1 MDENTQKALES
12 LQHRKANSTISI
24 AADLAGD
31 ELNSICRLA
40 LAWAA
45 DGQVHGISYYIK
57 PRQGEITS
65 RRIEPQLLEDSQPFD
80 VIWDEEVQP
89 LLKGSILSA
98 YRSEQLFLAIKA
110 SYEASG
116 RTFPFQEAYV
126 RDLRFLAVTY
136 LPNLANDS
144 LSSILHG
151 MKIPVD
157 LDDALSRAMACIGAL
172 TWLEKRYPITGYGIP
187 LSAILAGALR
197 PAEEQETAAE
207 KEARAARQQ
216 KYDRWA
222 HRAKLGLL
230 PFLICCL
237 FLTIYYLHRQQEQQ
251 ASQVN
256 FSQYSASEMPPETAP
271 PKASSIQT
279 ENTRYQMLRGS
290 FIILNKEALPVF
302 KEASRN
308 NDMAAVRKLLQENKI
323 LVLGET
329 TQIKIT
335 GGADEDHYVP
345 IEITGGSYAGYSG
358 FALANMINK

>member
-1 MDENTQKALES
+1 MDSNTQKALES
-12 LQHRKANSTISI
+12 LQHRKANSTISL

-40 LAWAA
+40 LAWVAE
-45 DGQVHGISYYIK
+45 GQVHGISYYIR
-57 PRQGEITS
+57 PRQGEVTS
-65 RRIEPQLLEDSQPFD
+65 RRIDPQLLADSQPFD
-80 VIWDEEVQP
+80 VIWDEEISP
-89 LLKGSILSA
+89 LIKGSILSA

-116 RTFPFQEAYV
+116 RTFPFKEAYI

-144 LSSILHG
+144 LTSILHG

-187 LSAILAGALR
+187 LSAILAGALQ
-197 PAEEQETAAE
+197 PLEEKETAAE

-237 FLTIYYLHRQQEQQ
+237 FLTLYYLHRQQEQQ
-251 ASQVN
+251 RNSVN
-256 FSQYSASEMPPETAP
+256 FSQYSATEMPKETP
-271 PKASSIQT
+271 PKESAIKT
-279 ENTRYQMLRGS
+279 ENTRYLMLRGS
-290 FIILNKEALPVF
+290 FIILTQDTLPVF

-308 NDMAAVRKLLQENKI
+308 NDMATVRKLLQENKI
-323 LVLGET
+323 IVLGET
-329 TQIKIT
+329 TQVKIT
-335 GGADEDHYVP
+335 GGADADHYVP
-345 IEITGGSYAGYSG
+345 IEIVDGGYAGYSG
-358 FALANMINK
+358 FALANMLNR